1 MVNQGHFL
9 SPAGISFDGL
19 RGCHPRPGPGVPSV
33 RPSVPRGQPP
43 TPVGPT
49 LGVGK
54 QTRAELLFLLYSSGI
69 WSDVGADVGSRAV
82 GHVDQWEVALAAPYR
97 EALCN

>member
-1 MVNQGHFL
+1 MLLLGSGLLAVVKQGHFL

-33 RPSVPRGQPP
+33 RPSVLRGQPL

-49 LGVGK
+49 LGRK
-54 QTRAELLFLLYSSGI
+54 ANSGRVVI
-69 WSDVGADVGSRAV
+69 SVISFRNLV
-82 GHVDQWEVALAAPYR
+82 
-97 EALCN
+97 